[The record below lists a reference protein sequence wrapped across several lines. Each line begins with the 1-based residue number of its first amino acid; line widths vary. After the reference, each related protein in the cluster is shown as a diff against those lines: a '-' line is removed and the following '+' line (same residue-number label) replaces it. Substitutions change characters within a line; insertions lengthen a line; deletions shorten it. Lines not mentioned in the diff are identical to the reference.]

1 MRYSNIILLV
11 SIPIVFLAF
20 DWVPSKAACA
30 QHKAIGWYTNNQTTE
45 RSNNVEGVLTHCANA
60 HSIFDI
66 FTTTNQWSA
75 SVFMCHSS
83 KEFCTEAFKP
93 NQTYVTGTVEGI
105 GHKPGKIVKNHY
117 PISNK
122 MENRTTCFRKN
133 DSVIEYCFKQG
144 EYISINQPR
153 SVHQ

>member
-1 MRYSNIILLV
+1 MGH
-11 SIPIVFLAF
+11 SIEA
-20 DWVPSKAACA
+20 
-30 QHKAIGWYTNNQTTE
+30 
-45 RSNNVEGVLTHCANA
+45 HCANA

-93 NQTYVTGTVEGI
+93 NQTYVTGTIEGI
-105 GHKPGKIVKNHY
+105 GHKPGEIVKNHY
-117 PISNK
+117 AISNK
-122 MENRTTCFRKN
+122 MENRTTCFKKN

-144 EYISINQPR
+144 EYISINQQR
-153 SVHQ
+153 RVHQ